1 MLHYEHH
8 FSSTSCLGI
17 WYLEE
22 SIDQLYSQLDN
33 KEWIASICENP
44 FEHRKRVM
52 LAARLLLKHMLG
64 EEKCICYHQS
74 GRPYLVDQSY
84 NISISH
90 TGNYI
95 AIILDKN
102 RKVGIDIEQYT
113 DKVLRAQHRFIAEGD
128 QIEKEKEQVHLLL
141 HWSAKEA
148 LFKILDP
155 SSIDFVKHL
164 HIETFNPVENGKF
177 RIRETLTPLKR
188 EYEAQ
193 YMTTDEFVLVYIL
206 A

>member
-1 MLHYEHH
+1 MLYYEQH

-22 SIDQLYSQLDN
+22 SIDELYSLLDN
-33 KEWIASICENP
+33 KEWITSICENP

-52 LAARLLLKHMLG
+52 LGTRLLLKHMLG
-64 EEKCICYHQS
+64 EEKYICYHQS
-74 GRPYLVDQSY
+74 SRPYLADQSY
-84 NISISH
+84 DISISH

-113 DKVLRAQHRFIAEGD
+113 DKVLRTQDRFIAED
-128 QIEKEKEQVHLLL
+128 EQIEKGKEQVHLLL